1 MINKKSIWFLT
12 LFSLILVLSV
22 YYVTMPSELLL
33 TNKNN
38 YIFETNNNDEGDNTT
53 TTVKEEEANVDVKES
68 SVLVAL
74 RVEAEEKMLEQIESL
89 NKVINSSESSTEE
102 KNNAYEQMK
111 SLNITRGEEEKLEKQ
126 INETYNLKAFVKV
139 DNNQIRVV
147 VDSKEHNANIANNI
161 MRTIQGNYDNQ
172 MYISVKFNS

>member
-33 TNKNN
+33 TNNSN
-38 YIFETNNNDEGDNTT
+38 YIKEPENTT
-53 TTVKEEEANVDVKES
+53 TTSKEEDVNVEVNES

-74 RVEAEEKMLEQIESL
+74 RVEAEEQMLEEIESL
-89 NKVINSSESSTEE
+89 NKVINNTETSTEE
-102 KNNAYEQMK
+102 KNEAYEKMK
-111 SLNITRGEEEKLEKQ
+111 NLNITRGEEEKLEKQ
-126 INETYNLKAFVKV
+126 ISDTYNLKSFVKV

-147 VDSKEHNANIANNI
+147 VDSKEHSASVANNI
-161 MRTIQGNYDNQ
+161 MRLVQNNYDNQ

>member
-33 TNKNN
+33 TNNSSYVGKTEENT
-38 YIFETNNNDEGDNTT
+38 ETTG
-53 TTVKEEEANVDVKES
+53 KEEPTVEVKES

-74 RVEAEEKMLEQIESL
+74 RVEAEEKMLEEIESL
-89 NKVINSSESSTEE
+89 NKVINSTESSTDE
-102 KNNAYEQMK
+102 KNAAYEKMK
-111 SLNITRGEEEKLEKQ
+111 SLNVIRGEEEKIEKQ

-147 VDSKEHNANIANNI
+147 VDSKEHNASIANNI
-161 MRTIQGNYDNQ
+161 MRTVQSNYDNQ

>member
-33 TNKNN
+33 TNNSN
-38 YIFETNNNDEGDNTT
+38 YIKEPENTT
-53 TTVKEEEANVDVKES
+53 TTSKEEDVNVEVNES

-74 RVEAEEKMLEQIESL
+74 RVEAEEQMLEEIESL
-89 NKVINSSESSTEE
+89 NKVINNSETSTEE
-102 KNNAYEQMK
+102 KNEAYEKMK
-111 SLNITRGEEEKLEKQ
+111 NLNIIRGEEEKLEKQ
-126 INETYNLKAFVKV
+126 INDTYNLKSFVKV

-147 VDSKEHNANIANNI
+147 VDSKEHSASVANNI
-161 MRTIQGNYDNQ
+161 MRLVQNNYDNQ